1 MSVQSKRKSG
11 GTGNKY
17 KARLVAKGFLRQLG
31 YDYNET
37 LSLVSE
43 PITIRILLTLA
54 ITQKWSLKQLDVN
67 NALINRILEED
78 IYMTQPPGFEI
89 SNKHIC
95 LLYTS
100 PSPRDRG

>member
-1 MSVQSKRKSG
+1 M
-11 GTGNKY
+11 
-17 KARLVAKGFLRQLG
+17 AKGFLRQLG

-78 IYMTQPPGFEI
+78 IYMTQPPGLKIPTSTSCVNCIRQFMVLNKLREI
-89 SNKHIC
+89 GLRS
-95 LLYTS
+95 
-100 PSPRDRG
+100 